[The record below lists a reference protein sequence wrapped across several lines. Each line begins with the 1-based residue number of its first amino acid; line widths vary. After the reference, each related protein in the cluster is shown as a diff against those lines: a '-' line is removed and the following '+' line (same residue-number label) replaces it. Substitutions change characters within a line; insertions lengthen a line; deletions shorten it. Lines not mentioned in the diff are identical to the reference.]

1 MKTKMK
7 ITTKGLIA
15 AMLTA
20 SGVIPSAAQE
30 LPVQCTDISIVEENR
45 EPMHA
50 AWFPYSNFS
59 DAVANNHKSE
69 WYHLLNGNWKF
80 YFAEDPGKVPQDFEK
95 PDFNDASWKTIP
107 VPGDWQMNG
116 YGFPVYTNVS
126 YDFSF
131 TPEPPKVPFEHN
143 WTGVYRT
150 TFQVPESFAKEG
162 SDVVLHVGGARS
174 ALFVYLNGQYVGY
187 SEDSKLAA
195 EFNLTPYLAA
205 DGNNLLSFKI
215 LRWSDASYLE
225 DQDFFRFNGIE
236 RDVYIYSRP
245 QNHLANV
252 KIEAS
257 TNNLKDGEVN
267 ITFDIANS
275 AKKKYAAT
283 VTATLASMD
292 GGVSYATASLKCSK
306 VSIGDTYTGN
316 IKLSVKNIKLWSMEQ
331 PNLYKL
337 LVKLDN
343 DGHGSQFFTFNVGF
357 RKVEIKNG
365 VLMVNGRKIYVKG
378 VNRHE
383 HDEYTGHVITRE
395 SMINDIMLMKANNIN
410 AVRTCHYPDDPM
422 WYDLCDSLG
431 LYLVDEANNE
441 SHGMIYGPNSL
452 APKPEWE
459 VPHVQRVM
467 RMALRDI
474 HHPSVIIWSLGNESG
489 NGCNFEKAY
498 DELKAFDPSRPV
510 QYEQAGE
517 ARNTD
522 IVCPMYPWEYCFD
535 YAKTQKP
542 RPMILCE
549 YAHAM
554 GNSVGGLDEYWKM
567 FKESYQVQG
576 GFIWDWVDQG
586 LAATKNG
593 KKYWCWGG
601 DYGPDGTPSDGNFC
615 MNGIVNP
622 DRSAHPALHHVRY
635 IYQNIDTKFMYDNV
649 QLTNRY
655 DYIDLSN
662 FKVHGVLTADGHVV
676 KKFDLPCP
684 KCAPGNVAMLS
695 PAWKDGVDFDSNKEY
710 LLELHFITSKEAIAG
725 VPVGTELASEQLL
738 VQEAELKRVKPN
750 KLVGTVNKSASAR
763 EVTVTAAGIRFVFDK
778 MTGFLCGVYP
788 KGSNSNILHEPARP
802 ALWRALTDNDFGM
815 RLEERS
821 KVWKDDNKA
830 MHLTT
835 DGLRVYT
842 YVEDGE
848 ERETMALSVLDSISE
863 GSSIRVM
870 SVYELPNSGTRM
882 ATNYR
887 VYSDGSV
894 VVTEYV
900 ENKGLQLPI
909 MPRFGLN
916 FIVNKDYKNVEWYG
930 RGPEENYCDR
940 KTSSFIGRY
949 KATPEQ
955 LYFPYPS
962 PQDNGNRTD
971 TRTMSVTNAAGHGL
985 EFVNTGHLF
994 DFSALPYKME
1004 DLSQEKRGTK
1014 HTCDLPD
1021 NDFYSVMV
1029 DYKNM
1034 GLGCINSWGA
1044 WPLEPY
1050 RVEVPEGGIKFEFKM
1065 LVK

>member
-15 AMLTA
+15 ALMAA
-20 SGVIPSAAQE
+20 SSALPSAAQE

-50 AWFPYSNFS
+50 SWFPYSNE
-59 DAVANNHKSE
+59 ANAINNNHQSDWYKS
-69 WYHLLNGNWKF
+69 LNGKWKF
-80 YFAEDPGKVPQDFEK
+80 FFAEDPGKVPQDFEK
-95 PDFNDASWKTIP
+95 PDFDDASWKTIP

-116 YGFPVYTNVS
+116 YGYPIYTNVA
-126 YDFSF
+126 YDFSYK
-131 TPEPPKVPFEHN
+131 PEPPKVPFEHN

-150 TFQVPESFAKEG
+150 TFQVPETFIKQG

-205 DGNNLLSFKI
+205 DGNNVLSFKI
-215 LRWSDASYLE
+215 LRWSDASYME

-245 QNHLANV
+245 QNHFANIKV
-252 KIEAS
+252 EAS
-257 TNNLKDGEVN
+257 TDNLKDGNVN
-267 ITFDIANS
+267 VSFDITNTG
-275 AKKKYAAT
+275 KKKYAAT
-283 VTATLASMD
+283 VSATLFSLD
-292 GGVSYATASLKCSK
+292 GSARLATASFKCSK
-306 VSIGDTYTGN
+306 VAMGDKTSG
-316 IKLSVKNIKLWSMEQ
+316 SVQLAPKNIKIWSNEQ

-337 LVKLDN
+337 VVKLDN
-343 DGHGSQFFTFNVGF
+343 DGNSVQYFTFNVGF

-365 VLMVNGRKIYVKG
+365 VLMVNGRKLLVKG

-395 SMINDIMLMKANNIN
+395 SMIKDIMLMKANNIN
-410 AVRTCHYPDDPM
+410 AVRTCHYPNDPM

-431 LYLVDEANNE
+431 IYLVDEANNE

-452 APKPEWE
+452 SKKPEWE
-459 VPHVQRVM
+459 VPHVQRVL
-467 RMALRDI
+467 RMAIRDI
-474 HHPSVIIWSLGNESG
+474 HHPSVIIWSLGNEAG
-489 NGCNFEKAY
+489 GGVNFEKCY
-498 DELKAFDPSRPV
+498 DTLKTFDQSRPI

-517 ARNTD
+517 ERYTD
-522 IVCPMYPWEYCFD
+522 IVCPMYAWEYCFD
-535 YAKTQKP
+535 YAKTPKP

-554 GNSVGGLDEYWKM
+554 GNSLGGFDEYWKL
-567 FKESYQVQG
+567 FKESGQVQG

-586 LAATKNG
+586 LAAEKNG

-601 DYGPDGTPSDGNFC
+601 DYGPSGTPSDDNFC

-622 DRSAHPALHHVRY
+622 DRTPHPALSHVRY
-635 IYQNIDTKFMYDNV
+635 NYQNIETKYMYDNV
-649 QLTNRY
+649 QMTNRY
-655 DYIDLSN
+655 EYIDLSN
-662 FKVHGVLTADGHVV
+662 FKVHGVLTADGHIV
-676 KKFDLPCP
+676 KEFDLPCP

-695 PAWKDGVDFDSNKEY
+695 PAWKQDVDFDINKEY
-710 LLELHFITSKEAIAG
+710 LLVVHYITSKNAIAG
-725 VPVGTELASEQLL
+725 VPIGTELASEQLV
-738 VQEAELKRVKPN
+738 VQQPELKYVKEPKILGEVTKTAN
-750 KLVGTVNKSASAR
+750 ER
-763 EVTVTAAGIRFVFDK
+763 EVTLTAKGIRYVFDRK
-778 MTGFLCGVYP
+778 TGLLSGIYP
-788 KGSNSNILHEPARP
+788 AGSNANILKSPAKP
-802 ALWRALTDNDFGM
+802 TLWRALTDNDFGM
-815 RLEERS
+815 KLDEMSR
-821 KVWKDDNKA
+821 VWMEDNDA
-830 MHLTT
+830 MHLIG
-835 DGLRVYT
+835 DGLRSYT
-842 YVEDGE
+842 YIDEGED
-848 ERETMALSVLDSISE
+848 RETMELSPIDTATVGASV
-863 GSSIRVM
+863 RMM
-870 SVYELPNSGTRM
+870 SVFELPNSGTRM

-887 VYSDGSV
+887 VYGDGSV

-900 ENKGLQLPI
+900 ENKGLKLPI
-909 MPRFGLN
+909 MPRFGIN

-940 KTSSFIGRY
+940 KSSSFIGRY
-949 KATPEQ
+949 KSTPEQ

-971 TRTMSVTNAAGHGL
+971 TRTMSVTNASGHGL
-985 EFVNTGHLF
+985 EFVNTGQLF
-994 DFSALPYKME
+994 DFSALPYTMQN
-1004 DLSQEKRGTK
+1004 LAQEKRGSI
-1014 HTCDLPD
+1014 HTIDLPN

-1050 RVEVPEGGIKFEFKM
+1050 RIEVPNGGIKFEFKM
-1065 LVK
+1065 IVK

>member
-1 MKTKMK
+1 
-7 ITTKGLIA
+7 
-15 AMLTA
+15 
-20 SGVIPSAAQE
+20 
-30 LPVQCTDISIVEENR
+30 
-45 EPMHA
+45 MHA
-50 AWFPYSNFS
+50 AWFPYSNE
-59 DAVANNHKSE
+59 ANAIANNRQSDWVKS
-69 WYHLLNGNWKF
+69 LNGNWKF
-80 YFAEDPGKVPQDFEK
+80 YFAEDPGKVPDGFEA

-116 YGFPVYTNVS
+116 FGFPIYTNVS
-126 YDFSF
+126 YDFSYK
-131 TPEPPKVPFEHN
+131 PEPPKVPFEHN

-150 TFQVPESFAKEG
+150 TFQVPETFAKQN

-174 ALFVYLNGQYVGY
+174 ALFVYLNGKYVGY

-195 EFNLTPYLAA
+195 EFNLTPYLSA
-205 DGNNLLSFKI
+205 DGDNVLSFKI

-245 QNHLANV
+245 QNHFGNIKV
-252 KIEAS
+252 EAS
-257 TNNLKDGEVN
+257 TDNLKDGNVN
-267 ITFDIANS
+267 ISFDIANTG
-275 AKKKYAAT
+275 KKKYAAT
-283 VTATLASMD
+283 VTATLMSMD
-292 GGVSYATASLKCSK
+292 GSVNYATATVKSPKAAMGETVPGGVINLA
-306 VSIGDTYTGN
+306 
-316 IKLSVKNIKLWSMEQ
+316 VKNIKLWSYEQ

-337 LVKLDN
+337 VVKLDN
-343 DGHGSQFFTFNVGF
+343 DGNGSQFMTFNVGF
-357 RKVEIKNG
+357 RKVEIKDG
-365 VLMVNGRKIYVKG
+365 VLMVNGRKILVKG

-395 SMINDIMLMKANNIN
+395 SMIKDIMLMKANNIN

-431 LYLVDEANNE
+431 MYLVDEANNE

-467 RMALRDI
+467 RMAKRDI

-489 NGCNFEKAY
+489 NGCNFEKCY
-498 DELKAFDPSRPV
+498 SELKAFDPSRPV

-517 ARNTD
+517 APNTD
-522 IVCPMYPWEYCFD
+522 IVCPMYAWEYCFA
-535 YAKTQKP
+535 YNKEKKP

-554 GNSVGGLDEYWKM
+554 GNSLGGFDEYWKL

-586 LAATKNG
+586 LAAEKNG

-601 DYGPDGTPSDGNFC
+601 DYGPEGTPSDANFC

-622 DRSAHPALHHVRY
+622 DRSAHPALVHVKYNYQY
-635 IYQNIDTKFMYDNV
+635 IDSKIMYGNV
-649 QLTNRY
+649 QITNRY

-662 FKVHGVLTADGHVV
+662 FRVRGVLTADGNVV
-676 KKFDLPCP
+676 KEFDLACP

-695 PAWKDGVDFDSNKEY
+695 PAWKDGVDFDISKEY
-710 LLELHFITSKEAIAG
+710 LVEVRYVLAKNAIAG

-738 VQEAELKRVKPN
+738 VQEPTYRYEKEPKILGSVS
-750 KLVGTVNKSASAR
+750 KSATASQL
-763 EVTVTAAGIRFVFDK
+763 TVTAKGIRFVFDRK
-778 MTGFLCGVYP
+778 SGFLTAIYP
-788 KGSNSNILHEPARP
+788 AGSNANIFKAAAKPT
-802 ALWRALTDNDFGM
+802 LWRALTDNDFGM
-815 RLEERS
+815 KLDEMSE
-821 KVWKDDNKA
+821 VWLLDNEA
-830 MHLTT
+830 MHLIG
-835 DGLRVYT
+835 DGLRTYT
-842 YVEDGE
+842 YIDEGED
-848 ERETMALSVLDSISE
+848 RETMELSPVDTVAS
-863 GSSIRVM
+863 GASIRVM
-870 SVYELPNSGTRM
+870 SVFELPNSGTRL

-887 VYSDGSV
+887 IYGDGSV
-894 VVTEYV
+894 VVTEYI
-900 ENKGLQLPI
+900 ENKDKKLPI
-909 MPRFGLN
+909 MPRFGVN
-916 FIVNKDYKNVEWYG
+916 FIIAKDYKNVDWYG

-949 KATPEQ
+949 KSTPEQ
-955 LYFPYPS
+955 LYFAYPS

-971 TRTMSVTNAAGHGL
+971 TRSMSIVNAGGHGL
-985 EFVNTGHLF
+985 EFVNMGHLF
-994 DFSALPYKME
+994 DFSALPYTLD
-1004 DLSQEKRGTK
+1004 DLSQIKRGTK
-1014 HTCDLPD
+1014 HTIDLPA

-1044 WPLEPY
+1044 WPLDEY
-1050 RVEVPEGGIKFEFKM
+1050 RLYVPEGGIKFEFKM
-1065 LVK
+1065 IVK